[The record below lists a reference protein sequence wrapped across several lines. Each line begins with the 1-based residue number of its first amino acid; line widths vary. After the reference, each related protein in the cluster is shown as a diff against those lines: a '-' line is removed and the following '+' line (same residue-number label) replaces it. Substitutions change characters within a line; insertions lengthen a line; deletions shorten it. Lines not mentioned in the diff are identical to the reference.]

1 MQHQTVEA
9 EERELVEALT
19 GLIEMGYLDVVEED
33 GVDEIRL
40 RPTPKGLEMYRGDE
54 MPEVKQH
61 AG

>member
-40 RPTPKGLEMYRGDE
+40 CPTEKGRDMYRGG
-54 MPEVKQH
+54 
-61 AG
+61 AR